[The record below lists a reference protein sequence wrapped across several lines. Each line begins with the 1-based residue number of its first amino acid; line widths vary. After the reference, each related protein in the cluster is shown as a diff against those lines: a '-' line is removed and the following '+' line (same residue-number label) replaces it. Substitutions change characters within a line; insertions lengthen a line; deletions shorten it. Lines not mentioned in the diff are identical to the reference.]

1 MTKLPPPRLFY
12 LLNRARHAVFKAA
25 DIVLLERLDITGA
38 QLGAL
43 FVLGETPDCTPGDL
57 AERLDLNASAV
68 TGLAD
73 RLEKAGF
80 ITRRPHEDDRRVT
93 LLSLTDAGRDRVR
106 ASKPLMADVN
116 SQLTEGFSDEEMAL
130 ITRFLDTTAQRFN
143 PPRKGL
149 SPRANDKRDTEKKR
163 RVTP

>member
-1 MTKLPPPRLFY
+1 MTTPAPRLFY
-12 LLNRARHAVFKAA
+12 LLNRARHALFKAA
-25 DIVLLERLDITGA
+25 DAVLLERLDITGA

-68 TGLAD
+68 TGLAE
-73 RLEKAGF
+73 RLERAGF
-80 ITRRPHEDDRRVT
+80 IARRPHDDDRRVT
-93 LLSLTDAGRDRVR
+93 LLSLTDAGRERVR
-106 ASKPLMADVN
+106 ASKPLMAEVNRRIVEGYSAEDV
-116 SQLTEGFSDEEMAL
+116 AL
-130 ITRFLDTTAQRFN
+130 IARFLDTTAQRFA

-149 SPRANDKRDTEKKR
+149 AARVPEKPETEKKR